1 MKRFQVI
8 FAILLFFSLTTLA
21 EERYDSCYNDSTVAT
36 ISKIY
41 YPLNKVNLHENYM
54 DNPTELANIKRILTE
69 TPRIDSI
76 TIYSYASPEGPY
88 NWNKWLARERGKTA
102 KRYILANIPKMK
114 NFPDSLIKLDPTAE
128 NWAGM
133 REEIVKLYDR
143 YDKEQV
149 LEIIDRPGITDEQR
163 KNLLKEQSW
172 GWSWK
177 FILSRIM
184 PQLRHA
190 TWITVWAPTEK
201 KKTIEPIPPI
211 SAPFEWKIDTPKIEL
226 PHFELPTLL
235 PEERDVRTILAL
247 KTNLL
252 YDAITWFNFAIEV
265 PLSSKFSALYYHQ
278 FPWWRWGESKN
289 EFCNR
294 FLSIGGEARWWFKPA
309 YRPATEKFKKRDRF
323 VGQFF
328 GIYCESGKWDFERK
342 RDICYQGEH
351 WSAGISYGYS
361 MPISR
366 SLNLEFSLSCGY
378 ASIAYRGYT
387 PSPDYSILW
396 RDYSK
401 IGRWHYFG
409 PTKAQ
414 VTLEI
419 PILIKTKKR
428 RPL

>member
-1 MKRFQVI
+1 
-8 FAILLFFSLTTLA
+8 
-21 EERYDSCYNDSTVAT
+21 
-36 ISKIY
+36 
-41 YPLNKVNLHENYM
+41 M

-226 PHFELPTLL
+226 PHFEFPTLL
-235 PEERDVRTILAL
+235 PEESDVRTILAL

-252 YDAITWFNFAIEV
+252 YDAITWFNFA
-265 PLSSKFSALYYHQ
+265 
-278 FPWWRWGESKN
+278 
-289 EFCNR
+289 
-294 FLSIGGEARWWFKPA
+294 
-309 YRPATEKFKKRDRF
+309 
-323 VGQFF
+323 
-328 GIYCESGKWDFERK
+328 
-342 RDICYQGEH
+342 
-351 WSAGISYGYS
+351 
-361 MPISR
+361 
-366 SLNLEFSLSCGY
+366 
-378 ASIAYRGYT
+378 
-387 PSPDYSILW
+387 
-396 RDYSK
+396 K
-401 IGRWHYFG
+401 I
-409 PTKAQ
+409 
-414 VTLEI
+414 
-419 PILIKTKKR
+419 
-428 RPL
+428 